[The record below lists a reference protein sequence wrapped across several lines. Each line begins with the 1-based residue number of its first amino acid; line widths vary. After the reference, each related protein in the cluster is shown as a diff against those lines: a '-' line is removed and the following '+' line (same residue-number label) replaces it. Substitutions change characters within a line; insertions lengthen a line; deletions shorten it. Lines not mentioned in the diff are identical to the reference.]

1 MMQVSK
7 RIPFEDPDVLNIVRG
22 VYIASNVIIALVY
35 LYIQSVIN
43 KKKGTQTQTQ
53 TLALAQIHNLPHES
67 KVARLQQDH

>member
-7 RIPFEDPDVLNIVRG
+7 RIPFEDPDTLNIVRG

-43 KKKGTQTQTQ
+43 KKKGTQMLEQGCRCFRSRQT
-53 TLALAQIHNLPHES
+53 
-67 KVARLQQDH
+67 K